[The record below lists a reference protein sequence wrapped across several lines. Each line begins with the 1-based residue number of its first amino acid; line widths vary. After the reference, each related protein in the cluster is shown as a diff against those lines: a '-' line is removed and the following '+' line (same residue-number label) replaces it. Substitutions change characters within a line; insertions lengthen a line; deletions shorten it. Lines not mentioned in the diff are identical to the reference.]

1 MHVTTASQGVPGVF
15 SLVLVTFLLGAKG
28 DDTPEVPIA
37 MRSPRPPTEHVGLVE
52 IKLQRVTH
60 FS

>member
-15 SLVLVTFLLGAKG
+15 SLLLVSFLLGAKG

-37 MRSPRPPTEHVGLVE
+37 MRSPRPPGQNMLD
-52 IKLQRVTH
+52 LLRSN
-60 FS
+60 FRG